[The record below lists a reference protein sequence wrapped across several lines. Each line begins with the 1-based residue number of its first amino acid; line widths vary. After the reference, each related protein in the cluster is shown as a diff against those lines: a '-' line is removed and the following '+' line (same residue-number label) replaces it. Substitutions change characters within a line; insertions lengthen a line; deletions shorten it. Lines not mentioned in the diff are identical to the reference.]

1 MRSGNGHIIINKIN
15 YKQYYLNNIFLIN
28 KMLYP
33 FVLTNTLN
41 KFDLNINV
49 YGGGHKGQIDAIC
62 LAISKSLVKIN
73 VDYKKILRANHLLTR
88 DCRIVESKKFGRK
101 KARKKFQFSKR

>member
-1 MRSGNGHIIINKIN
+1 MKKNIKSTYHSVGKKKRAIARLYMRSGNGHIIINKIN

-62 LAISKSLVKIN
+62 LAIS
-73 VDYKKILRANHLLTR
+73 NH
-88 DCRIVESKKFGRK
+88 
-101 KARKKFQFSKR
+101 